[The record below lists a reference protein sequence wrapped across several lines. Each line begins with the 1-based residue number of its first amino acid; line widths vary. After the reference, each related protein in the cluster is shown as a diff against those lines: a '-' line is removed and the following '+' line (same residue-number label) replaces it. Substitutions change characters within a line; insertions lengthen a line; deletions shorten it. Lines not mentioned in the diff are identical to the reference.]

1 MKQLNLRTWELM
13 LASKIA
19 APMLA
24 VALLFGVTAA
34 SAQTFT
40 FKKLYDF
47 PTKTGD
53 PRNPSTPGVF
63 AQGRDGNLYSTSQ
76 AGGIGHGTVFQ
87 LTPAGA
93 VKVLYQFPGSGGPQG
108 GLTLGTDG
116 YLYGTTRF
124 NGSSNEGTVF
134 KIATDGTGY
143 KTLYSFKPGIS
154 GYQPFSAPIQGVD
167 GNFYGTTAYG
177 RTTGLTGSVYKMTPS
192 GFLTTL
198 YEFDNTHGRLPT
210 ALIQGTDG
218 NFYGTTVSG
227 GTLTG
232 TASING
238 VIFKMTPAG
247 HLVWVHNFTGTDGA
261 VPYGPIIQARDGNF
275 YGTTKSGGSS
285 GYGVVYKI
293 TPAGV
298 YKVLF
303 NFNATAGPG
312 TNPYA
317 GLVQA
322 TDGKFYGAAVTALAG
337 HGILYQITLA
347 GAYTTAYTFTP
358 TTGQLPFVS
367 LFQNTNGI
375 LYSDTYGGGTGSL
388 CHCGVAYSL
397 NAGLHPFVALLT
409 TSGKAGLVIQILGN
423 GLTGTT
429 SVKFGTG
436 SASFTVVSD
445 TFMTAVVPATGTTGA
460 VTVATPSGFRVSSKT
475 FRVLPVISS
484 FSPTSGTVGIQVVI
498 KGTGLTQTT
507 ALTFGGVKA
516 TAFTVNSATQVTATV
531 PTGAVTGKISITTAG
546 GTATSSGTFTVS
558 ASTLAGHCVY
568 SCGSTR
574 CGQLTGYCV
583 GSVGG
588 ACRQAFDPIH
598 CPVGQFFKRQGL
610 ECGVGVDLDRTCTP

>member
-1 MKQLNLRTWELM
+1 MKQLRIPETT
-13 LASKIA
+13 SKRKT
-19 APMLA
+19 
-24 VALLFGVTAA
+24 ALLVLAAILLFAATTASSQTYSDLYNFGTN
-34 SAQTFT
+34 
-40 FKKLYDF
+40 
-47 PTKTGD
+47 TGD
-53 PRNPSTPGVF
+53 PRNPGWPGVF

-76 AGGIGHGTVFQ
+76 AGGIGYGTVFQ
-87 LTPAGA
+87 LTPAGK
-93 VKVLYQFPGSGGPQG
+93 VKVLYKFPASGGPQG

-124 NGSSNEGTVF
+124 LGLYGNGSVF

-154 GYQPFSAPIQGVD
+154 GYQPFTAPIQGVD
-167 GNFYGTTAYG
+167 GNFYGTTNYG
-177 RTTGLTGSVYKMTPS
+177 HTTGLSGSVYKMTPS

-198 YEFDNTHGRLPT
+198 HEFANANKQGAFPS
-210 ALIQGTDG
+210 ALMQATDG
-218 NFYGTTVSG
+218 NFYGTTLLGDTGPCNG
-227 GTLTG
+227 GC
-232 TASING
+232 G

-247 HLVWVHNFTGTDGA
+247 QFTVLHNFTNIDGNH
-261 VPYGPIIQARDGNF
+261 PYGPIIQASDGNF
-275 YGTTKSGGSS
+275 YGTTRSGGSS

-322 TDGKFYGAAVTALAG
+322 TDGKFYGAAGTALAG
-337 HGILYQITLA
+337 HGILYRITSA
-347 GAYTTAYTFTP
+347 GGLTYSILHPFTT
-358 TTGQLPFVS
+358 TTGQSPFVS

-375 LYSDTYGGGTGSL
+375 LYGDTYGGGTGSL

-397 NAGLHPFVALLT
+397 NMGLHPFVALLT
-409 TSGKAGLVIQILGN
+409 TSGKAGQVIQILGN
-423 GLTGTT
+423 GLKGAT

-507 ALTFGGVKA
+507 KVTFGGVKA

-574 CGQLTGYCV
+574 CGELTGYCV

-588 ACRQAFDPIH
+588 ACRQAFDRIH
-598 CPVGQFFKRQGL
+598 CPVGQPFKRQGL
-610 ECGVGVDLDRTCTP
+610 ECGMGVDLDRTCTP

>member
-154 GYQPFSAPIQGVD
+154 GYQPFSAPIQGV
-167 GNFYGTTAYG
+167 
-177 RTTGLTGSVYKMTPS
+177 
-192 GFLTTL
+192 
-198 YEFDNTHGRLPT
+198 
-210 ALIQGTDG
+210 
-218 NFYGTTVSG
+218 
-227 GTLTG
+227 
-232 TASING
+232 
-238 VIFKMTPAG
+238 
-247 HLVWVHNFTGTDGA
+247 
-261 VPYGPIIQARDGNF
+261 DGNF

-507 ALTFGGVKA
+507 KVTFGGVKA

-531 PTGAVTGKISITTAG
+531 PTGAVTGKI
-546 GTATSSGTFTVS
+546 
-558 ASTLAGHCVY
+558 
-568 SCGSTR
+568 R
-574 CGQLTGYCV
+574 
-583 GSVGG
+583 
-588 ACRQAFDPIH
+588 
-598 CPVGQFFKRQGL
+598 
-610 ECGVGVDLDRTCTP
+610 

>member
-1 MKQLNLRTWELM
+1 MKQLNLRTLELM
-13 LASKIA
+13 LTSKIA

-40 FKKLYDF
+40 FTKLYNF
-47 PTKTGD
+47 GTSTGD
-53 PRNPSTPGVF
+53 PRNPSWSGVF

-76 AGGIGHGTVFQ
+76 GGGIGYGTVFQ
-87 LTPAGA
+87 LTPAGK
-93 VKVLYQFPGSGGPQG
+93 VKVLYQFPANGGPQG

-124 NGSSNEGTVF
+124 LGLYGNGSVF

-154 GYQPFSAPIQGVD
+154 GYQPFTAPIQGVD

-177 RTTGLTGSVYKMTPS
+177 NITGTTGSVYKMTPA

-198 YEFDNTHGRLPT
+198 HYFHKTDGFDPT
-210 ALIQGTDG
+210 ALMQATDG
-218 NFYGTTVSG
+218 NFYGTTLGG
-227 GTLTG
+227 GTLNG
-232 TASING
+232 GPSING

-247 HLVWVHNFTGTDGA
+247 HLVWVHNFTGTDGQN
-261 VPYGPIIQARDGNF
+261 PYGPIIQASDGNF
-275 YGTTKSGGSS
+275 YGTTKGGGSS
-285 GYGVVYKI
+285 GYGVVYRI

-312 TNPYA
+312 TRPIA

-322 TDGKFYGAAVTALAG
+322 TDGKFYGAAPPL
-337 HGILYQITLA
+337 LYQITLA
-347 GAYTTAYTFTP
+347 GIYTTVYTFTP
-358 TTGQLPFVS
+358 TTGQYPFVS
-367 LFQNTNGI
+367 MFQNTNGI
-375 LYSDTYGGGTGSL
+375 LYGDTVAGGTASL
-388 CHCGVAYSL
+388 CRGCGVAYSL

-409 TSGKAGLVIQILGN
+409 TSGKAGQTIEILGN

-445 TFMTAVVPATGTTGA
+445 TYMTAVVPATGTTGA
-460 VTVATPSGFRVSSKT
+460 VTVATPSGFRVSSKN

-484 FSPTSGTVGIQVVI
+484 FSPTSGPVGSQVVI
-498 KGTGLTQTT
+498 TGTGLTQTT
-507 ALTFGGVKA
+507 KVTFGGVAA
-516 TAFTVNSATQVTATV
+516 TNFTKSATQVTAIV
-531 PTGAVTGKISITTAG
+531 PTGAVTGKIGITTAG
-546 GTATSSGTFTVS
+546 GTATSATVFTV
-558 ASTLAGHCVY
+558 
-568 SCGSTR
+568 
-574 CGQLTGYCV
+574 
-583 GSVGG
+583 
-588 ACRQAFDPIH
+588 F
-598 CPVGQFFKRQGL
+598 
-610 ECGVGVDLDRTCTP
+610 